1 MPKKYDAEP
10 SKYWLDRDEQPYSQ
24 LLPHPFTYL
33 VRRFRSE
40 ARLGWPLAAI
50 TAAT

>member
-1 MPKKYDAEP
+1 MTSSLRSIGEIGTGGVFT
-10 SKYWLDRDEQPYSQ
+10 

-40 ARLGWPLAAI
+40 ARIGWPLAAI
-50 TAAT
+50 PAAT